1 MSAQEPKSIFNMADL
16 RSVVTVTLIGA
27 LLLILGV
34 VLKMSYEGRIPL
46 SGQIDVGTVM
56 GFVIAA
62 ISASIGWLFG
72 KQKQT

>member
-1 MSAQEPKSIFNMADL
+1 MSAEPKTIFNITDL
-16 RSVVTVTLIGA
+16 RSIITVTLVGA
-27 LLLILGV
+27 LLLILIV
-34 VLKMSYEGRIPL
+34 VLKMSYEGRLPL

-56 GFVIAA
+56 GFIIAA

>member
-1 MSAQEPKSIFNMADL
+1 MSAQPKTLFDITEL
-16 RSVVTVTLIGA
+16 RSVITVVLIGA
-27 LLLILGV
+27 LLLVLAV

-56 GFVIAA
+56 GFVIAS

-72 KQKQT
+72 KQKQA